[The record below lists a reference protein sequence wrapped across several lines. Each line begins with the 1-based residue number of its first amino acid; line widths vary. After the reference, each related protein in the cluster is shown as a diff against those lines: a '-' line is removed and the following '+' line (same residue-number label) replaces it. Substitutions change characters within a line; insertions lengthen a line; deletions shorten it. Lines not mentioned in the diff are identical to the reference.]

1 MLVRYQLTSYKT
13 LFSSDSKRQK
23 KKMNT
28 TLNSKIG
35 KADTGFGWQNQ
46 FLGQGTQWPV
56 CDRFDRDDKNKKAN
70 KTKTVEQI
78 PFQMLIDGIMPVKFL
93 RCGGTNM
100 AARVMAYCL
109 SCMEAVAREEE
120 ER

>member
-1 MLVRYQLTSYKT
+1 
-13 LFSSDSKRQK
+13 
-23 KKMNT
+23 MNT

-56 CDRFDRDDKNKKAN
+56 CDRFDQDDKNKKAN
-70 KTKTVEQI
+70 KTTTVEQI
-78 PFQMLIDGIMPVKFL
+78 PFQIQIDGIMPVIFL